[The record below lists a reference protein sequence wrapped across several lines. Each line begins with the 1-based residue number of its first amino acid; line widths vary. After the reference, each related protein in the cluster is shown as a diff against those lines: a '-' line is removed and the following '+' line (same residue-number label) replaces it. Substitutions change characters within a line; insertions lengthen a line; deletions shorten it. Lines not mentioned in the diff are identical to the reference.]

1 MLNHSLSRLSRLLP
15 RRASLAA
22 SLLLLPVI
30 PPLAA
35 QSTVPKP
42 QDEEATILDAVTIE
56 GADVDHSVLPTRPN
70 SNFYGFEELIQNS
83 PRSIFQVSKTQIETD
98 RFQNFS
104 DLARY
109 SPSISRGTASN
120 FSTFSK
126 IRGGASDTTR
136 NGILLL
142 PAAVRPF
149 NNNYWEAVDIVAG
162 VPSVI
167 QGSTTR
173 TAGVVNYVTKKPVF
187 DGDHADVT
195 VQIGRLGK
203 NAATSYQQ
211 YTTQLDYNHVVD
223 PDKLAFRV
231 SLQKTDANQY
241 WGNAGS
247 DFYDIYAATTWRPL
261 KNLTVETNYNY
272 THAAGAMPYG
282 INRLDQ
288 NLLDNWQ
295 YRSGS
300 YTPYAIA
307 FVDGTGNVFNSDGD
321 GRTRKVL
328 FASTQNRGYWAVADP
343 VTGTDWFGNPTYS
356 APATPAAAAFTSKAG
371 TDLIFS
377 PEQAFR
383 YYSTASATPYTTS
396 PQLQFAAPS
405 SYTLVPIEGGQTLH
419 SDRAFSDTQ
428 EHLFQNIA
436 SLRINEHFTLRNN
449 SLFHYVHSY
458 VNGSDGYHSYMINKM
473 ITSRFEFT
481 TDFEIGKAGSW
492 LEKLGVRH
500 QSNSGFE
507 FRYLYNLCD
516 MIEGNNLAGSNIQD
530 ASNPNDGGGKL
541 GYATLLGYPEANIYA
556 GDPVAS
562 ATGPAVTRFLTGY
575 GAWAEVPFN
584 YYAGQG
590 RYHGIGAT
598 DLMLRVN
605 DLYQNNL
612 FTEQKLSFW
621 KFILRA
627 GARLTYIKNH
637 IYSLAPTY
645 QAIAA
650 GYLPGYENR
659 HFEDRASEHNYD
671 INGSISFQPVSWITA
686 YIAWDRDFASGDC
699 YCCLTQGFSN
709 LYADPSAGS
718 GIYQKGLDDNQFHLK
733 SSLREFGAKFEIL
746 PNKLFGSVAYFD
758 QTRSN
763 VMGPMPQ
770 YGIFQSTV
778 SPRRYKGTEWALT
791 YQPHNN
797 FAAGVNY
804 SHITSRAPGG
814 NAQEAGVPKDSG
826 NVWASYQFRN
836 GLGVKASLWATSPWI
851 VNGGVVRSQHN
862 IDLGLFYASKK
873 WRVDAGILNITDEKN
888 WAPSG
893 GYAGDVT
900 TYLLPAER
908 LGLTAKI
915 TRHF

>member
-1 MLNHSLSRLSRLLP
+1 MTSPLISRLLSLVTSP
-15 RRASLAA
+15 ATALLLPLLLAA
-22 SLLLLPVI
+22 SPAPFAV
-30 PPLAA
+30 A
-35 QSTVPKP
+35 QKIAPSPGGTTEDATVL
-42 QDEEATILDAVTIE
+42 ERVLIE
-56 GADVDHSVLPTRPN
+56 GADVENSVLPTRPN
-70 SNFYGFEELIQNS
+70 SNFYGFDELIKDT
-83 PRSIFQVSKTQIETD
+83 PRSIFQVTTAQIAAD
-98 RFQNFS
+98 HFHNFS

-187 DGDHADVT
+187 DGNHADVT
-195 VQIGRLGK
+195 AQFGRLGK
-203 NAATSYQQ
+203 NADTSYQQ
-211 YTTQLDYNHVVD
+211 YTVQLDYNHVVN

-231 SLQKTDANQY
+231 SIQKTDAAQY
-241 WGNAGS
+241 WANAAS
-247 DFYDIYAATTWRPL
+247 DFYDIYAATTWKPL
-261 KNLTVETNYNY
+261 KNLTLETNYNY
-272 THAAGAMPYG
+272 TNAAGAMPYG
-282 INRLDQ
+282 INRIDQ

-295 YRSGS
+295 YRSGL
-300 YTPYAIA
+300 YTPYATA
-307 FVDGTGNVFNSDGD
+307 YVDGSGNVFNSAGM
-321 GRTRKVL
+321 GRTQQVL
-328 FASTQNRGYWAVADP
+328 FASRENPGAWASAAP
-343 VTGTDWFGNPTYS
+343 SGNPWLP
-356 APATPAAAAFTSKAG
+356 PATPDASQFTLQNG
-371 TDLIFS
+371 TDLHFTQDQPLS
-377 PEQAFR
+377 LS
-383 YYSTASATPYTTS
+383 Y
-396 PQLQFAAPS
+396 AAPS
-405 SYTLVPIEGGQTLH
+405 QYTLVPIEGSQTLH
-419 SDRAFSDTQ
+419 SDQAFSDTQ

-436 SLRINEHFTLRNN
+436 SLRLDEHFTLRNN

-458 VNGSDGYHSYMINKM
+458 VHGSDGYHSYMINKM

-516 MIEGNNLAGSNIQD
+516 MVEGNNLAGSNNLD
-530 ASNPNDGGGKL
+530 ATNPNDGGGKL
-541 GYATLLGYPEANIYA
+541 GYATLLGSPEANIYA
-556 GDPVAS
+556 GPPVAS
-562 ATGPAVTRFLTGY
+562 PTSPAVHRFLTGY
-575 GAWAEVPFN
+575 GAWTNIPFN

-605 DLYQNNL
+605 DLYQNNF
-612 FTEQKLSFW
+612 FTEQKLSIW
-621 KFILRA
+621 KFILRG

-637 IYSLAPTY
+637 IYALAPTY

-671 INGSISFQPVSWITA
+671 INGSVSFQPVSWITA

-709 LYADPSAGS
+709 LYADPSAGP

-746 PNKLFGSVAYFD
+746 PNKLFGSFAFFD

-770 YGIFQSTV
+770 YGIYQSLV
-778 SPRRYKGTEWALT
+778 MPRRYKGTEWALT
-791 YQPHNN
+791 YQPNN
-797 FAAGVNY
+797 TFAAGVNY

-826 NVWASYQFRN
+826 NAWASYRFHN
-836 GLGVKASLWATSPWI
+836 GLGAKASLWATSPWT

-873 WRVDAGILNITDEKN
+873 WRVDVDILNVTDEKN

-908 LGLTAKI
+908 LGLQAKI